1 MNDIKTAL
9 KMLPLF
15 RGLYARGILA
25 IQPSN
30 YTPDNEYIQIREEKF
45 RECFPDIEPDENG
58 YLTYYIDGVKILA
71 LTNVEV

>member
-15 RGLYARGILA
+15 RGLYARGVIDIMA
-25 IQPSN
+25 SN
-30 YTPDNEYIQIREEKF
+30 YNPDNEYIQIREDKF
-45 RECFPDIEPDENG
+45 RENFPGIEPDENG

-71 LTNVEV
+71 VTDVEV